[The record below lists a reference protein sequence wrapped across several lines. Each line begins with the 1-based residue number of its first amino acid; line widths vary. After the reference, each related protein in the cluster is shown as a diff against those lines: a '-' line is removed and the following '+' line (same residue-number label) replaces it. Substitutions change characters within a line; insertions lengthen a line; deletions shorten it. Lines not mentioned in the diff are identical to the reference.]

1 MDDIFREIRDNS
13 IREAYFNAL
22 KNLRKSM
29 PYIST
34 EEIIQEVMKKEAP
47 RFFITYDNARRVI
60 SLMHRGKPIRVSNEN
75 KLCMYK
81 ELYARFLKYKQEMKA
96 PGYCVLKYIIEQPAP
111 SYYVAIDTMRGI
123 IYKSIKN
130 R

>member
-13 IREAYFNAL
+13 IREAYFDAL
-22 KNLRKSM
+22 KSLRKSM

-81 ELYARFLKYKQEMKA
+81 DLYARFLKYKSRNEGARLLRIKIYHRTA
-96 PGYCVLKYIIEQPAP
+96 SAFLL
-111 SYYVAIDTMRGI
+111 RG
-123 IYKSIKN
+123 N
-130 R
+130 RYNERHHL

>member
-13 IREAYFNAL
+13 IREAYFDAL
-22 KNLRKSM
+22 KSLRKSM

-81 ELYARFLKYKQEMKA
+81 DLYARFLKVQTRNEGARLLRIK
-96 PGYCVLKYIIEQPAP
+96 
-111 SYYVAIDTMRGI
+111 
-123 IYKSIKN
+123 IYHRTASCLLTTWQ
-130 R
+130 

>member
-13 IREAYFNAL
+13 IREAYFDAL
-22 KNLRKSM
+22 KSLRKSM

-47 RFFITYDNARRVI
+47 RFF
-60 SLMHRGKPIRVSNEN
+60 KVSNEN

-81 ELYARFLKYKQEMKA
+81 DLYARFLKYKQEMKA